1 MAAIPE
7 VLRLHRA
14 RLTEPD
20 VETIDGV
27 RVTTPLRTLIDV
39 MVEGNLAIELQA
51 QAIDEALRRGLIRRR
66 QIEDVAVATAG
77 ALRSALETRLLERS
91 RRDAVD
97 LHRLRRQVAFDRLLA
112 RLFDASQPA
121 RDGWVLKGGYALEM
135 RFHQALA
142 TTNSRVKDLVDL
154 VLPLTGLDRHGYPA
168 ARGSSTH
175 AYVHHTPRPASDPVV
190 TRLR

>member
-51 QAIDEALRRGLIRRR
+51 HYGPPSRHACSNGLVATPLISIACDARSHSIAFSRACSMR
-66 QIEDVAVATAG
+66 ASLHVAVG
-77 ALRSALETRLLERS
+77 C
-91 RRDAVD
+91 
-97 LHRLRRQVAFDRLLA
+97 
-112 RLFDASQPA
+112 
-121 RDGWVLKGGYALEM
+121 
-135 RFHQALA
+135 
-142 TTNSRVKDLVDL
+142 
-154 VLPLTGLDRHGYPA
+154 
-168 ARGSSTH
+168 
-175 AYVHHTPRPASDPVV
+175 
-190 TRLR
+190 

>member
-51 QAIDEALRRGLIRRR
+51 QAIDDALRRGLIRRR

-77 ALRSALETRLLERS
+77 ALRSALETRLLQRS

-97 LHRLRRQVAFDRLLA
+97 LHRLRRCDRAPGSARRLA
-112 RLFDASQPA
+112 
-121 RDGWVLKGGYALEM
+121 WT
-135 RFHQALA
+135 LA
-142 TTNSRVKDLVDL
+142 
-154 VLPLTGLDRHGYPA
+154 H
-168 ARGSSTH
+168 
-175 AYVHHTPRPASDPVV
+175 
-190 TRLR
+190 